1 MRPGAA
7 SIGTSRGV
15 RHRIAEKHKFAPR
28 HVSGYGSNHHH
39 NSHKKKHHNNNDDDD
54 DSPGLGERFSET
66 MSSISKWFSNQF
78 SKLKRKKED
87 DSK

>member
-15 RHRIAEKHKFAPR
+15 RHRIAEKHNFTPR
-28 HVSGYGSNHHH
+28 HATTYGSNQHHY
-39 NSHKKKHHNNNDDDD
+39 SHKKKRNNDDD
-54 DSPGLGERFSET
+54 SSGFGERFTET

-78 SKLKRKKED
+78 SKLKKKKED
-87 DSK
+87 NTNEN